1 MHQSLSRLAI
11 AILMAALSATPSLA
25 IVAPNVGDAQIRR
38 PLPLPYDEQADADAQ
53 IAKATVRARRAH
65 KLLLLDLGGNWC
77 LDCRVLAA
85 VMNIP
90 VVAGFVKQ
98 HYELVS
104 IDIGRMDKNQQVP
117 AHYGL
122 DHVQGVPALLVIDP
136 RTKRLINA
144 GQISAL
150 SDARSMTAQ
159 AMVDWLARWI

>member
-1 MHQSLSRLAI
+1 
-11 AILMAALSATPSLA
+11 
-25 IVAPNVGDAQIRR
+25 
-38 PLPLPYDEQADADAQ
+38 
-53 IAKATVRARRAH
+53 
-65 KLLLLDLGGNWC
+65 
-77 LDCRVLAA
+77 
-85 VMNIP
+85 
-90 VVAGFVKQ
+90 VKQ

-117 AHYGL
+117 VRYGL

>member
-1 MHQSLSRLAI
+1 MNQSFSRLVI
-11 AILMAALSATPSLA
+11 AMLIAALSAAPSMA

-85 VMNIP
+85 VMDIP
-90 VVAGFVKQ
+90 VVTGFVKQ

-117 AHYGL
+117 VRYGL

>member
-1 MHQSLSRLAI
+1 MKPNPFQII
-11 AILMAALSATPSLA
+11 ALVMAAASATPSLA
-25 IVAPNVGDAQIRR
+25 IVPPDVGAAQIEH
-38 PLPLPYDEQADADAQ
+38 PLPLPYSEHADAEVE
-53 IAKATVRARRAH
+53 IAKATVRARRTH

-85 VMNIP
+85 VMDIP
-90 VVAGFVKQ
+90 AVAQFVKQ

-104 IDIGRMDKNQQVP
+104 IDIGRMDKNQHVP
-117 AHYGL
+117 ARYGL
-122 DHVQGVPALLVIDP
+122 DHIQGVPALLVVDP